1 MEKGL
6 KKRVEDSECENGW
19 EKQEGRAEKTRT
31 GKCKEVSRE
40 E

>member
-19 EKQEGRAEKTRT
+19 EKQEGRTEKTWT